1 MNELN
6 KAQSRPAAAPGA
18 VSSSPSQVG
27 IPNPPGSDTAV
38 IPSKEL
44 GLNSMEAPD
53 VPITQAQEAQLQDL
67 LVKYK
72 VNEVTPEE
80 YHKRRAEILAQ
91 HKP

>member
-1 MNELN
+1 MKELN
-6 KAQSRPAAAPGA
+6 KSQAQPAAAPGA
-18 VSSSPSQVG
+18 VSSSPTQTG

-38 IPSKEL
+38 VPAKEL
-44 GLNSMEAPD
+44 GLKSMEAPD
-53 VPITQAQEAQLQDL
+53 LPITETQEAQLQDL

-72 VNEVTPEE
+72 VNEITPED